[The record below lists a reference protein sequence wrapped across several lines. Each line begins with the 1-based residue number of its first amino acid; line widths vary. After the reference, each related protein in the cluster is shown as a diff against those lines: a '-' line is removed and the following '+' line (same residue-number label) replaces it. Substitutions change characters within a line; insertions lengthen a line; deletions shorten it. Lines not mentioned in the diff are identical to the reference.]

1 MQDISLNTCLR
12 FFNMKQEFTV
22 KDVQKTYRRL
32 VKKYHPDLNKSIPCK
47 YTINQISYMRDKLV
61 EFVNNGRYRSTINEI
76 RKEFR
81 IYDNIF
87 EFRA

>member
-1 MQDISLNTCLR
+1 
-12 FFNMKQEFTV
+12 MKQGFTV

-61 EFVNNGRYRSTINEI
+61 EFVNNGRHRSTINEI